1 MLQTRLLIVLILTV
15 LACGGH
21 PAPLAAQ
28 TAADVFQV
36 SGIPVDVTAAD
47 AVAARRQALLEG
59 QAEGLRRLMRR
70 LTPVEEH
77 GGLPSIE
84 PATVERYV
92 QNFDIASEQVA
103 ATQYRA
109 QLNVRY
115 DPAAVRDL
123 LQGEALAFAETTSM
137 AIVVLPLYQAPDGP
151 RLWPDGNPWWQAW
164 ADNLDPERL
173 LRLVLPLGDLEDM
186 ATVTAE
192 QAEAGDPAAL
202 STLAGRY
209 GTEDVLLVVATPL
222 TAAGTQGA
230 TSLGAVDGGETETS
244 ITVTGEAPALR
255 LEMRRVGIVEQ
266 ANPAETIEG
275 TSGQTQEELMA
286 ETVVDLQNTLD
297 ERWKNANLL
306 RYDQA
311 GIMVVDIPIA
321 RLSDWV
327 EISRGL
333 QGLPEISQVEIA
345 TFARDNVRAQIRYIG
360 DQFRLERAFAR
371 VGLALSRE
379 EVMAVATEREPPS
392 QGEPPSVTS
401 TSF

>member
-1 MLQTRLLIVLILTV
+1 
-15 LACGGH
+15 
-21 PAPLAAQ
+21 
-28 TAADVFQV
+28 
-36 SGIPVDVTAAD
+36 
-47 AVAARRQALLEG
+47 
-59 QAEGLRRLMRR
+59 
-70 LTPVEEH
+70 
-77 GGLPSIE
+77 
-84 PATVERYV
+84 
-92 QNFDIASEQVA
+92 
-103 ATQYRA
+103 
-109 QLNVRY
+109 
-115 DPAAVRDL
+115 
-123 LQGEALAFAETTSM
+123 
-137 AIVVLPLYQAPDGP
+137 
-151 RLWPDGNPWWQAW
+151 
-164 ADNLDPERL
+164 
-173 LRLVLPLGDLEDM
+173 M

-222 TAAGTQGA
+222 TGTETQGA

-275 TSGQTQEELMA
+275 ASGQTQEELMA

-333 QGLPEISQVEIA
+333 ERLPEISQVEIA

-360 DQFRLERAFAR
+360 DQFRLEQAFAR

-379 EVMAVATEREPPS
+379 GESWLLLPSGASPS
-392 QGEPPSVTS
+392 QGEPPSATS